1 MLYKLYISND
11 RVKNAFIGS
20 YINIKSAE
28 CVAEYYRE
36 KGYKTQIVI
45 LNASDL

>member
-11 RVKNAFIGS
+11 RVQDALIGS
-20 YINIKSAE
+20 WIDIKSAE

-36 KGYKTQIVI
+36 KGYETQIVI
-45 LNASDL
+45 VNASDL